1 MTNEVKNVP
10 KLRFS
15 DFNEEW
21 EDNLVGNIFEFKNG
35 LNKGKEYFG
44 YGLPIVNFKDV
55 FHNRGIKGEYLN
67 GKVDVSE
74 KELQNY
80 SVRKGDV
87 FFTRTSETIEEIGYP
102 TVMMDEIPK
111 AVFSG
116 FVLRARPK
124 KNIKLV
130 DDKFKRYVFFTY
142 SFRKEMITKSS
153 ITTRALT
160 SGTAI
165 NKMKVVYPTSIEEQN
180 KIGDFFSKL
189 DRQIELEE
197 QKLSLLEEEKRG
209 YMQKIFLQELR
220 FKDENGND
228 YPEWKH
234 ETLNELN
241 CYFTDGN
248 YGEGYPKSDDMSN
261 FEEGVAFLRGSNLK
275 KGRIVLDNA
284 NYISKEKHNEL
295 VSGHLYLG
303 DIVIAVRG
311 SLGAVGYVE
320 KNIEGQNINSQ
331 LAIIRTLDTKIV
343 SRFLIYYLMS
353 NFGQKELLS
362 KVSGTALKQLPLKE
376 IKSFKT
382 PLPEN
387 KEQDKISDFFNKLDK
402 IINKQ
407 IKKIDG
413 LKLRKKGFLQKMFV

>member
-10 KLRFS
+10 ELRFPEFS
-15 DFNEEW
+15 EEW

-44 YGLPIVNFKDV
+44 YGIPIVNFKDV
-55 FHNRGIKGEYLN
+55 FHNRGIKSEYLN

-87 FFTRTSETIEEIGYP
+87 FFTRTSEIIEEIGYP

-124 KNIKLV
+124 KNSKLV

-165 NKMKVVYPTSIEEQN
+165 NKMKVIYPTSIEEQN
-180 KIGDFFSKL
+180 KIGDFFRKL

-197 QKLSLLEEEKRG
+197 QKLSLLEEQKKG
-209 YMQKIFLQELR
+209 YMQKIFYQELR
-220 FKDENGND
+220 FKDENGNN
-228 YPEWKH
+228 YPEWEEKKLGNLIS
-234 ETLNELN
+234 EISIKTKTNNQYTLLSSTKNGLVSQEEYFRKQIGSKDNTGYKILKLNQMVISPQNLWLGNINFNEQFNIGIVSPSYRVFELN
-241 CYFTDGN
+241 TTF
-248 YGEGYPKSDDMSN
+248 
-261 FEEGVAFLRGSNLK
+261 
-275 KGRIVLDNA
+275 
-284 NYISKEKHNEL
+284 
-295 VSGHLYLG
+295 YLPF
-303 DIVIAVRG
+303 A
-311 SLGAVGYVE
+311 
-320 KNIEGQNINSQ
+320 KNILRSARYIYEYSQASEQGASVVRRNLNIDLFNDIKIN
-331 LAIIRTLDTKIV
+331 LPIIEEQEKIG
-343 SRFLIYYLMS
+343 
-353 NFGQKELLS
+353 NFFS
-362 KVSGTALKQLPLKE
+362 E
-376 IKSFKT
+376 I
-382 PLPEN
+382 
-387 KEQDKISDFFNKLDK
+387 DK
-402 IINKQ
+402 IIEKQ
-407 IKKIDG
+407 SQKIDG
-413 LKLRKKGFLQKMFV
+413 LKSRKKGFLQKMFV